1 MDKCVLTEKEKMQKG
16 LLYNA
21 NYDEEILQERII
33 CKDLCYELNNIRPSD
48 IEKRN
53 KLIRK
58 ILGKVKDGFFI
69 T

>member
-53 KLIRK
+53 N
-58 ILGKVKDGFFI
+58 
-69 T
+69 